1 MESCVKL
8 CIENLRPFDI
18 VEGQGFL
25 HLAQNFI
32 NIDASL
38 GKVKVAD
45 IVLTL
50 GLFGKAQC
58 PAALFSVLYVP
69 CGPFP
74 CFICTRRPF
83 LFASLHPSVCLSVS
97 RLKGFWMQACRKSR
111 RVSKIV
117 KKFTKCYMTIS
128 KNSVH
133 NYRRN

>member
-50 GLFGKAQC
+50 GLFGKVQC
-58 PAALFSVLYVP
+58 PAALFSVLYAP

-83 LFASLHPSVCLSVS
+83 LFTSLRPLIS
-97 RLKGFWMQACRKSR
+97 RLIRLLNAGTQKVTKSTKNHKKIHR
-111 RVSKIV
+111 RLHDH
-117 KKFTKCYMTIS
+117 F
-128 KNSVH
+128 
-133 NYRRN
+133 